1 MKTSNQDCHNKKYP
15 LFLEDEIGEVLP
27 ENALFHVI
35 PVPYE
40 KTVSY
45 GGGTKNG
52 PFKIL
57 EASSQ
62 LEVYDGNSNPSLKGI
77 FTHSP
82 LFADSPEKLLQLMDQ
97 AISKALL
104 LSKIPVILGGEHTV
118 SVGAFNSFIKN
129 GKKPGIVQIDAHADL
144 RDSYEGSRFSHAC
157 VMKRALDFDL
167 DIFQLGIRSLSPYE
181 AELRKEKKIKYI
193 DAKDLSKKIPEK
205 ILPDDFPEEIYL
217 TIDVDGLD
225 PSIMP
230 STGTPEPGGLMWYET
245 LEIIEKISKEKRI
258 IGFDLV
264 ELAPIENLHFPE
276 FTCAR
281 LIYQIMGMI

>member
-1 MKTSNQDCHNKKYP
+1 MKTSNQDCHNKKFP
-15 LFLEDEIGEVLP
+15 FFLEEEIGEVSP
-27 ENALFHVI
+27 ENALFHII

-52 PFKIL
+52 PLKIL
-57 EASSQ
+57 EASSK
-62 LEVYDGNSNPSLKGI
+62 LEVYDGNSNPSKKGI
-77 FTHSP
+77 YTHKP
-82 LFADSPEKLLQLMDQ
+82 LFADSPENLLELMDG
-97 AISKALL
+97 AITKTLM

-129 GKKPGIVQIDAHADL
+129 GRKPGIVQIDAHADL
-144 RDSYEGSRFSHAC
+144 RDSYEGSKFSHAC
-157 VMKRALDFDL
+157 VMKRALDFGL

-181 AELRKEKKIKYI
+181 VELRKEKNIKYI
-193 DAKDLSKKIPEK
+193 DAKDLNKKIPDK
-205 ILPDDFPEEIYL
+205 ILPDNFPEEIYL

-245 LEIIEKISKEKRI
+245 LEIIEKISTERKI
-258 IGFDLV
+258 TGFDIV
-264 ELAPIENLHFPE
+264 ELAPIENIHHPE

-281 LIYQIMGMI
+281 LIYQIMGLI

>member
-1 MKTSNQDCHNKKYP
+1 MKTLNQDYHKASYP
-15 LFLEDEIGEVLP
+15 CFLEDEIGKVSP
-27 ENALFHVI
+27 ENAFFHII

-52 PFKIL
+52 PLKIL

-62 LEVYDGNSNPSLKGI
+62 LEVFDGYSNPSAKGI
-77 FTHSP
+77 YTHSP
-82 LFADSPEKLLQLMDQ
+82 LFADNHKDLFKLMDQ
-97 AISKALL
+97 AISKTLKL
-104 LSKIPVILGGEHTV
+104 FKIPVILGGEHTV
-118 SVGAFNSFIKN
+118 SVGAFNSFMKN

-144 RDSYEGSRFSHAC
+144 RDTYEESKFSHAC
-157 VMKRALDFDL
+157 VMKRALDFGL
-167 DIFQLGIRSLSPYE
+167 DIFQLGVRSLSPYE
-181 AELRKEKKIKYI
+181 VELRKEKNIKYL
-193 DAKDLSKKIPEK
+193 DAKELNKNIPDI
-205 ILPDDFPEEIYL
+205 ILPKKFPEEIYL

-245 LEIIEKISKEKRI
+245 LEIIKKISKEKKI
-258 IGFDLV
+258 IGFDIV
-264 ELAPIENLHFPE
+264 ELSPIQNLHFPE

>member
-1 MKTSNQDCHNKKYP
+1 MKTSKQDCHNRKYP
-15 LFLEDEIGEVLP
+15 HFLEDEIGETEP

-52 PFKIL
+52 PLKIL

-62 LEVYDGNSNPSLKGI
+62 LEVYDGKSNPSKKGI
-77 FTHSP
+77 YTHAP
-82 LFADSPEKLLQLMDQ
+82 LFADNPENLLELMDQ
-97 AISKALL
+97 AVSKTLR

-118 SVGAFNSFIKN
+118 SVGAFNSYIKN

-144 RDSYEGSRFSHAC
+144 RDTYEGSRFSHAC
-157 VMKRALDFDL
+157 VMKRALDFGL

-181 AELRKEKKIKYI
+181 VDLRKEKNIRYI
-193 DAKDLSKKIPEK
+193 DAKDLHRKIPEK

-230 STGTPEPGGLMWYET
+230 STGTPEPGGLMWYDT
-245 LEIIEKISKEKRI
+245 LEIIEKISRQRKI
-258 IGFDLV
+258 TGFDIV
-264 ELAPIENLHFPE
+264 ELAPIENIHHPE

>member
-1 MKTSNQDCHNKKYP
+1 
-15 LFLEDEIGEVLP
+15 
-27 ENALFHVI
+27 
-35 PVPYE
+35 
-40 KTVSY
+40 
-45 GGGTKNG
+45 
-52 PFKIL
+52 L

-193 DAKDLSKKIPEK
+193 DAKDLNKKIPEK

-230 STGTPEPGGLMWYET
+230 STGTPEPGGLMWYQT
-245 LEIIEKISKEKRI
+245 LEIIEKISKQKKI
-258 IGFDLV
+258 TGFDLV

>member
-15 LFLEDEIGEVLP
+15 LFLEEEIGEISP
-27 ENALFHVI
+27 EKALFHVI

-52 PFKIL
+52 PLKIL

-62 LEVYDGNSNPSLKGI
+62 LEVYDGNSNPSKKGI
-77 FTHSP
+77 YTHQP
-82 LFADSPEKLLQLMDQ
+82 LFADSPENLLELMDG
-97 AISKALL
+97 AITKTLM

-129 GKKPGIVQIDAHADL
+129 GRKPGIVQIDAHADL
-144 RDSYEGSRFSHAC
+144 RDSYEGSKFSHAC
-157 VMKRALDFDL
+157 VMKRALDFGL

-181 AELRKEKKIKYI
+181 VELRKEKNIRYI
-193 DAKDLSKKIPEK
+193 DAKDLNKKIPDK

-245 LEIIEKISKEKRI
+245 LEIIEKISKERKI
-258 IGFDLV
+258 TGFDIV
-264 ELAPIENLHFPE
+264 ELAPIENIHHPE

-281 LIYQIMGMI
+281 LIYQIMGLI